1 MSKDSRRLGRGLAA
15 LLGAPLFDE
24 QNQNSAGGAALKK
37 IGTLA
42 RKELE
47 HLFDRKVFLQTF
59 VKVRAGWRQD
69 PEFLTAV
76 DWR

>member
-1 MSKDSRRLGRGLAA
+1 MIG
-15 LLGAPLFDE
+15 
-24 QNQNSAGGAALKK
+24 AGGTALKK

-47 HLFDRKVFLQTF
+47 HSFDRKVFLQTF

-69 PEFLTAV
+69 PQFLTAV